1 MKQFFIAYDPRKQV
15 LTFVKSDFPV
25 EAAKVRDIIAGD
37 EKVSRLKLQVWP
49 MAGSRFNY
57 IKSVLMEDSLG
68 TIRI

>member
-15 LTFVKSDFPV
+15 LTFVRADFPV

-57 IKSVLMEDSLG
+57 IKSVLMEDS
-68 TIRI
+68 